1 MSDELGNQLVE
12 RFTKE
17 EGHDMSENGFFDNEL
32 SRRDAMKTAVK
43 AGAYA
48 APVVLAASVPGMGVA
63 AASVPGATT
72 TPTATSTVTP
82 VATNTPTPAQVGLQ
96 INGSSVTQ
104 TPTLRT
110 CTGQPVSPAP
120 GSPADDFQFV
130 ESLNI
135 PVSNGGPNTAFDVF
149 ISAPNFDPLAT
160 GIVTLMGFPSF
171 RVGTFAVGSN
181 GSGTFSGQ
189 VTVSAIDNPPVF
201 PNPLTVLF
209 TFAGTQTIAG
219 TQQVSAGNVTNVRC
233 ISGPL
238 AA

>member
-1 MSDELGNQLVE
+1 MSDELGNQLAVC
-12 RFTKE
+12 FTKE

-63 AASVPGATT
+63 AASVPSATN
-72 TPTATSTVTP
+72 TPTP
-82 VATNTPTPAQVGLQ
+82 GATNTPTPAQVGLQ
-96 INGSSVTQ
+96 INSSSVTQ

-110 CTGQPVSPAP
+110 CTGQPVSPTP
-120 GSPADDFQFV
+120 GSPTDDFQFV
-130 ESLNI
+130 ESLNV

-160 GIVTLMGFPSF
+160 GLVTLMGFPSF
-171 RVGTFAVGSN
+171 RVGTFTVGSN
-181 GSGTFSGQ
+181 GRGTFTGS
-189 VTVSAIDNPPVF
+189 VTASAIDNPPVF
-201 PNPLTVLF
+201 PNPLTVIL
-209 TFAGTQTIAG
+209 TFAGTTTIAG
-219 TQQVSAGNVTNVRC
+219 TQQVSASNVTNVRC